1 MGRLPTHSI
10 PDPAG
15 KVPQGPRPS
24 RGLLKAALALGAGAA
39 AYMMF
44 EAQWIDCRER
54 ALRVPD
60 LPHGWSDVRVLHLA
74 DVHAGEFALNLISLR
89 KAVSWAAPLEPDLV
103 FLTGDIL
110 GDPARSSEVLAE
122 LARLRP
128 ALGSYAV
135 TGNHEYGLG
144 KGPLAR
150 ARDTA
155 NLWAETGVT
164 LLRDTCVRLPA
175 RNGSSLMLCGADH
188 LTGGFGLA
196 EQPVHTG
203 SRAAGDFP
211 ILLIHEAPASGDPLE
226 RLFPLAFSGHT
237 HGGQLRVPGRS
248 GLGPLAEEHGTFLG
262 GVHRWG
268 GGLMVVSRGVGT
280 SFLPFRLLTRPEAT
294 LWRLV

>member
-1 MGRLPTHSI
+1 M
-10 PDPAG
+10 
-15 KVPQGPRPS
+15 
-24 RGLLKAALALGAGAA
+24 LKAALALGAGAA

-44 EAQWIDCRER
+44 EAQWIECRER
-54 ALRVPD
+54 VLPVRD
-60 LPHGWSDVRVLHLA
+60 LPPGWSGVKVLHLA

-89 KAVSWAAPLEPDLV
+89 KAISWAVPLEPDLV

-110 GDPARSSEVLAE
+110 GDPARSSEALAD

-155 NLWAETGVT
+155 DLWVETGVT
-164 LLRDTCVRLPA
+164 LIGDACVRLPA
-175 RNGSSLMLCGADH
+175 RDGSSLVLCGADH
-188 LTGGFGLA
+188 LTGGFGVA
-196 EQPVHTG
+196 EQPISTG
-203 SRAAGDFP
+203 NRAAGDFP
-211 ILLIHEAPASGDPLE
+211 ILLIHEAPAPGDPLE
-226 RLFPLAFSGHT
+226 KLFTLAISGHT

-248 GLGPLAEEHGTFLG
+248 GLVPLAEGHGTFLG

-268 GGLMVVSRGVGT
+268 EGLMVVSRGVGT
-280 SFLPFRLLTRPEAT
+280 SFLPFRLFTRPEAT